1 MGGPAQP
8 SGKVSELAH
17 TAAVDGAH
25 LQGARR
31 SINCDN
37 TPVHPLPPEALT
49 WGVCG
54 GLAPERGRLGPFQVR
69 RGPTPRPGGPRRQVG
84 GVGLPPDRHP
94 SEVVVALAAHFAA
107 FARDSAPSPALVR
120 PQARARRVP
129 EGRPDPR
136 GRRLHAQA
144 RRDSTTS
151 GLLSAGALLLRR
163 LLCKCFLV
171 PSSRDSQGRAVSLAP
186 TPCAAAATP
195 GLCGSRSHLT
205 PPLQRLTWATTT
217 RSSLDQSPASARERR
232 EFGLWSPLPLQ
243 QPPRPGPAR
252 AAA

>member
-8 SGKVSELAH
+8 SGKVSELAP
-17 TAAVDGAH
+17 TAAADGAH

-31 SINCDN
+31 SITCDN
-37 TPVHPLPPEALT
+37 TPTHPLPPEALT

-54 GLAPERGRLGPFQVR
+54 GLAPERGLLGPLQVR

-94 SEVVVALAAHFAA
+94 SEAVVALATHFAA
-107 FARDSAPSPALVR
+107 FARGSAPSPALVR
-120 PQARARRVP
+120 PQARARRAP

-136 GRRLHAQA
+136 GRCLHAQA
-144 RRDSTTS
+144 RRESTETTS
-151 GLLSAGALLLRR
+151 GLLGAGALLLRR
-163 LLCKCFLV
+163 LLCKRFLV

-195 GLCGSRSHLT
+195 GSLRLALSPDAATAAADLGCHH
-205 PPLQRLTWATTT
+205 PLL
-217 RSSLDQSPASARERR
+217 SGPIAS
-232 EFGLWSPLPLQ
+232 
-243 QPPRPGPAR
+243 QPPRAPRVRPVVAT
-252 AAA
+252 AAAAAAAAAAS